1 MLNPLDHALS
11 IAVKAHTGQKDKGGE
26 AYILHPLRLMMKF
39 ESEELKI
46 IAVLHDV
53 VEDSSITIDDLKQY
67 GFNQNILNAIHC
79 LSKREHEKYEDFI
92 LRIKSN
98 SLASKVKIEDI
109 KDNINVLR
117 IPTLSDIDLSRV
129 KKYHHALKV
138 LVKNR

>member
-98 SLASKVKIEDI
+98 SLPQKLRLKI
-109 KDNINVLR
+109 
-117 IPTLSDIDLSRV
+117 
-129 KKYHHALKV
+129 
-138 LVKNR
+138 